1 MRSPERLEILRAAN
15 AYEPRAHQ
23 RLEGRR
29 VRGAMRLR
37 PGNRSGRGKPV
48 ADATRRLDC
57 PGPPRAAGERSV
69 RVGTKP
75 PAPHGGRTHQAPR
88 RAHLH
93 RLDRRAPEHR
103 QIRDARKHRDGTR
116 TPSLGMVVHR
126 PHAPTRAG
134 KPARGSPANPDTVAT
149 AGGERETLA
158 GRPIDEREDDARL
171 ARAGVCV
178 VEQPPP
184 RAGDALGRAGAM
196 QAPGEGRDFACGVH
210 IAELYSRAGGEGN
223 LPGRVPP
230 TGRLIMDPTTLSPA
244 RLDLWRALDQF
255 EDRVRAR
262 RAVMFLGR
270 GPSPWRDDAIRAA
283 ARAVAGEETL
293 GEEDVIRG
301 LLADAYGFGDD
312 PRRREF
318 SPYEDVARIAGALR
332 RQSEPLGPAAL
343 SQRAVATEQAEK
355 GDIGRALT
363 TAQHIR
369 NAYMRGVALRDIA
382 HRQAETGDI
391 EGALTTVRSI
401 DDAARRAETLGV
413 IANTQAKAG
422 DTEGALTT
430 VRSIDDAA
438 RRAEVLGA
446 IAETQAEAGDIDGAL
461 ENARSIEDV
470 SQRGWALKCIAAKQA
485 DQGKVEGAL
494 TSAQSIPTVYPRG
507 LALSIIAVAQAS
519 AGAIDG
525 ALETSRSIEDA
536 DDRAYALSA
545 IAVAQANAG
554 DVDAAQAT
562 ARSIEDAYQGA
573 CALSAIAAAQA
584 NAGDVNA
591 AQATARSIED
601 AHERAWA
608 LGVIAE
614 EQNKGAD
621 QA

>member
-23 RLEGRR
+23 RLQGRR

-37 PGNRSGRGKPV
+37 PGDRSARGKPV

-88 RAHLH
+88 VHTSTVSIAERPSIDRSAMLGSTATGLALRPSGWLCTDHTRRPGRASQ
-93 RLDRRAPEHR
+93 R
-103 QIRDARKHRDGTR
+103 
-116 TPSLGMVVHR
+116 
-126 PHAPTRAG
+126 
-134 KPARGSPANPDTVAT
+134 RGSPANPDTVAT

-158 GRPIDEREDDARL
+158 GRQIDEREDDARL

-223 LPGRVPP
+223 LSGRVPP

-262 RAVMFLGR
+262 RGVMFLGR

-318 SPYEDVARIAGALR
+318 SPDEDVARIAGALR

-343 SQRAVATEQAEK
+343 SQRAVATEQAERATS
-355 GDIGRALT
+355 GGR
-363 TAQHIR
+363 
-369 NAYMRGVALRDIA
+369 
-382 HRQAETGDI
+382 
-391 EGALTTVRSI
+391 
-401 DDAARRAETLGV
+401 
-413 IANTQAKAG
+413 
-422 DTEGALTT
+422 
-430 VRSIDDAA
+430 
-438 RRAEVLGA
+438 
-446 IAETQAEAGDIDGAL
+446 
-461 ENARSIEDV
+461 
-470 SQRGWALKCIAAKQA
+470 
-485 DQGKVEGAL
+485 
-494 TSAQSIPTVYPRG
+494 
-507 LALSIIAVAQAS
+507 
-519 AGAIDG
+519 
-525 ALETSRSIEDA
+525 
-536 DDRAYALSA
+536 
-545 IAVAQANAG
+545 
-554 DVDAAQAT
+554 
-562 ARSIEDAYQGA
+562 
-573 CALSAIAAAQA
+573 
-584 NAGDVNA
+584 
-591 AQATARSIED
+591 
-601 AHERAWA
+601 
-608 LGVIAE
+608 
-614 EQNKGAD
+614 
-621 QA
+621 